1 MNSAFID
8 DRRLWVEAGL
18 PEDYLKNLRLHE
30 KPDPIV
36 DTSLKLGSVA
46 QVHHTQSR
54 TLLYYYSLG
63 HVNRLL

>member
-1 MNSAFID
+1 MNSALID
-8 DRRLWVEAGL
+8 ARRLWVEAGL

-30 KPDPIV
+30 KPDPII
-36 DTSLKLGSVA
+36 DTSFKLGSVA

-54 TLLYYYSLG
+54 ILKYYCSLG

>member
-8 DRRLWVEAGL
+8 ARRLWVEAGL

-36 DTSLKLGSVA
+36 DTSFKLGSVA

-54 TLLYYYSLG
+54 TL
-63 HVNRLL
+63 